1 MTCLCEQERE
11 MMWIAGG
18 QHALL
23 AKRELLAE
31 VEEELKK
38 PDLSPEQVAKLEAE
52 KKVWERNN
60 VRVYDF
66 PGNIIVTSQ
75 LNLTYFTYRHGG
87 HSRHDGGQGARLPRQ
102 RRVLPYGRNLLRPVC
117 C

>member
-1 MTCLCEQERE
+1 

-66 PGNIIVTSQ
+66 PGNIIVTF
-75 LNLTYFTYRHGG
+75 LLKLTYSTYRHGG
-87 HSRHDGGQGARLPRQ
+87 HSRHDGGEGARLPRQ
-102 RRVLPYGRNLLRPVC
+102 RRVLQDRRNVLRSVC